1 VGGGADLL
9 QDWAVRVVVLY
20 ESLQGHTR
28 RAAELIG
35 GACRQA
41 GVDVSVRE
49 VTNIDLHEL
58 SQADLLFVGT
68 WVDGFVL
75 FGQRPGRAFKFNAL
89 PPIDGMP
96 VVAFATYAIN
106 AGGMMKKFAK
116 LLRGKGADVVMTRL
130 LKRNHLERDVA
141 PFVKDALGTLVA

>member
-1 VGGGADLL
+1 
-9 QDWAVRVVVLY
+9 VRVVVLY

-28 RAAELIG
+28 QAAELIG

-41 GVDVSVRE
+41 EAEVSVRE
-49 VTNIDLHEL
+49 VTSLDLHEL
-58 SQADLLFVGT
+58 SEADVVFIGT

-89 PPIDGMP
+89 PPIDGKP

-106 AGGMMKKFAK
+106 AGGMLKKFTK
-116 LLRGKGADVVMTRL
+116 LLRSKGADVVMART
-130 LKRNHLERDVA
+130 LKRSRLHDDVA
-141 PFVKDALGTLVA
+141 PFVKDALGALVS

>member
-1 VGGGADLL
+1 M
-9 QDWAVRVVVLY
+9 VLY

-41 GVDVSVRE
+41 GAEVSVRD
-49 VTNIDLHEL
+49 VTNVDLHEL
-58 SQADLLFVGT
+58 ATADLLFIGT

-75 FGQRPGRAFKFNAL
+75 FGHRPGRAYKFNAL

-96 VVAFATYAIN
+96 VAAFNTYAVN
-106 AGGMMKKFAK
+106 PGSMMKKFVR
-116 LLRGKGADVVMTRL
+116 LLRGKGADVILTRQMR
-130 LKRNHLERDVA
+130 RNRLDAEVA
-141 PFVKDALGTLVA
+141 PFVKEALGLLVS